1 MAQDA
6 GIQRCELETLQ
17 IANAEGGPH
26 LLEQRV
32 LLVMRL
38 AILAAFAGTA
48 AAHNGY
54 TLSSTG
60 GAGFAGTRVA
70 FLSATSTEFDKLA
83 NGVTLAMW
91 LRFNDVSAQRTML
104 PISIN
109 QASGCDGCS
118 DNW

>member
-1 MAQDA
+1 M
-6 GIQRCELETLQ
+6 CELETLL

-32 LLVMRL
+32 LLAMRL